1 MPFGLGFGEMLLIF
15 AVLLMLFGAKRLP
28 EVAAGMGK
36 GIRDFK
42 RSLNGLDE
50 PMTPMPPAQQPHQS
64 LHAQSQA
71 QPPQQQPQTTQAPPA
86 QNPAPTTSGSP
97 D

>member
-15 AVLLMLFGAKRLP
+15 GVLLMLFGAKRLP

-50 PMTPMPPAQQPHQS
+50 PPPAVNPAPAQPQA
-64 LHAQSQA
+64 LHAQAAQAPQA
-71 QPPQQQPQTTQAPPA
+71 QQT
-86 QNPAPTTSGSP
+86 SSP

>member
-50 PMTPMPPAQQPHQS
+50 PVTPAVPPAQAQPQQT
-64 LHAQSQA
+64 LQA
-71 QPPQQQPQTTQAPPA
+71 QAAPP
-86 QNPAPTTSGSP
+86 NPEARQTNSA

>member
-1 MPFGLGFGEMLLIF
+1 MPFGLGFGELVMIF

-50 PMTPMPPAQQPHQS
+50 PSIQASTPSPVIAAPMAQATPIE
-64 LHAQSQA
+64 AQGQKVDA
-71 QPPQQQPQTTQAPPA
+71 
-86 QNPAPTTSGSP
+86 
-97 D
+97 

>member
-15 AVLLMLFGAKRLP
+15 GVLLMLFGAKRLP

-50 PMTPMPPAQQPHQS
+50 PVGPAVPPAPQPQI
-64 LHAQSQA
+64 LQA
-71 QPPQQQPQTTQAPPA
+71 QAA
-86 QNPAPTTSGSP
+86 PAPEASP
-97 D
+97 SSAD

>member
-50 PMTPMPPAQQPHQS
+50 PATPAVPPAPQQPT
-64 LHAQSQA
+64 LQA
-71 QPPQQQPQTTQAPPA
+71 QPAQAA
-86 QNPAPTTSGSP
+86 EARQSSP

>member
-50 PMTPMPPAQQPHQS
+50 PVAPAVSPAQPQPTLQT
-64 LHAQSQA
+64 QA
-71 QPPQQQPQTTQAPPA
+71 TQTTEARESS
-86 QNPAPTTSGSP
+86 T

>member
-1 MPFGLGFGEMLLIF
+1 MPFGLGFGELLLIF

-50 PMTPMPPAQQPHQS
+50 PS
-64 LHAQSQA
+64 IQA
-71 QPPQQQPQTTQAPPA
+71 AQAPPVVQATSQPSAVPAEA
-86 QNPAPTTSGSP
+86 QSTRVDA
-97 D
+97 

>member
-15 AVLLMLFGAKRLP
+15 GVLLMLFGAKRLP

-50 PMTPMPPAQQPHQS
+50 PAVPAVPPAPVQQT
-64 LHAQSQA
+64 LQA
-71 QPPQQQPQTTQAPPA
+71 QAT
-86 QNPAPTTSGSP
+86 PAPEARQTSP

>member
-50 PMTPMPPAQQPHQS
+50 PAPPAVPPTQPQPT
-64 LHAQSQA
+64 LQA
-71 QPPQQQPQTTQAPPA
+71 QPTQNVETR
-86 QNPAPTTSGSP
+86 QSSP

>member
-50 PMTPMPPAQQPHQS
+50 PVAPAVPPSQPQPT
-64 LHAQSQA
+64 LQA
-71 QPPQQQPQTTQAPPA
+71 QA
-86 QNPAPTTSGSP
+86 APTVEARQSTST

>member
-50 PMTPMPPAQQPHQS
+50 PVAPAVQTSQPQPT
-64 LHAQSQA
+64 LQA
-71 QPPQQQPQTTQAPPA
+71 QAT
-86 QNPAPTTSGSP
+86 QNPQPTPTSSP

>member
-15 AVLLMLFGAKRLP
+15 GVLLMLFGAKRLP

-50 PMTPMPPAQQPHQS
+50 PVPPAVPPAPQQQT
-64 LHAQSQA
+64 LQSQA
-71 QPPQQQPQTTQAPPA
+71 T
-86 QNPAPTTSGSP
+86 PAPEPQRTSP